1 MNVSPLQK
9 DVLILCSKE
18 QNQNANI
25 VKKKKSKAFSI
36 SMLVCSLVLRES
48 MNFFVRNRNI
58 SIVEYTEDPG
68 NAERINNQFPL
79 EILQI
84 FISIL

>member
-1 MNVSPLQK
+1 
-9 DVLILCSKE
+9 
-18 QNQNANI
+18 
-25 VKKKKSKAFSI
+25 
-36 SMLVCSLVLRES
+36 MLVYSLVLRES

-68 NAERINNQFPL
+68 NAERINKLPL

>member
-1 MNVSPLQK
+1 MNVSPLRK
-9 DVLILCSKE
+9 DVLILCNKE

-25 VKKKKSKAFSI
+25 IKKKKRKAFSI
-36 SMLVCSLVLRES
+36 SMLVYSLVLRES

-68 NAERINNQFPL
+68 NA
-79 EILQI
+79 
-84 FISIL
+84 

>member
-1 MNVSPLQK
+1 
-9 DVLILCSKE
+9 
-18 QNQNANI
+18 
-25 VKKKKSKAFSI
+25 
-36 SMLVCSLVLRES
+36 MLVYSLVLRES

-68 NAERINNQFPL
+68 NAERINNKLPL